1 MLPMLPN
8 NASLLHIPS
17 ASMQGAPRL
26 QHHYQQQPI
35 LESYG
40 HSLPQVHSHGNHDLY
55 HCYENEH
62 EAFHCSEGYGKP
74 RNRFTE
80 YEDAVICEGVA
91 KGLTWGQISAQLP
104 NRKRATCFNR
114 YRTLQGIRKSRRRV
128 NSFRM
133 STLPYMVTPPASR
146 RASIVSC
153 STRGIN
159 TPSPSPPLPSA
170 TWFPS
175 KNNASTPSRHWVPDL
190 VMDRSSSSS
199 WLDEYSHHGAHIG
212 YRF

>member
-1 MLPMLPN
+1 MQHHQHHQPMLEP
-8 NASLLHIPS
+8 
-17 ASMQGAPRL
+17 
-26 QHHYQQQPI
+26 
-35 LESYG
+35 YG
-40 HSLPQVHSHGNHDLY
+40 HALPQVHSHGSNDLY
-55 HCYENEH
+55 HYHENDH
-62 EAFHCSEGYGKP
+62 DALHGSEGYGKP

-128 NSFRM
+128 SSFRL
-133 STLPYMVTPPASR
+133 STSPYMVTPPASR

-153 STRGIN
+153 STRGIS

-175 KNNASTPSRHWVPDL
+175 KNNGTTPSRHWVPDL
-190 VMDRSSSSS
+190 VMDRSSSS
-199 WLDEYSHHGAHIG
+199 WLDDYHPHHG